1 MLTFGSF
8 FWASGG
14 IQYRSLPSIM
24 FLMFKKSFEFSCIK
38 RIFTNI
44 WILPLKNRQL
54 LQSFKIDIFREN
66 EILNVFFNGFKS
78 SYAVS
83 TLEKRRKNKV
93 ETNAM
98 QHTVRGFVHFQSSRG
113 RGKEILTSPI
123 SIEVGRE
130 ERTKPTEKAS
140 IEQPARHTNQACQP
154 RKPSWPRKNKFQ
166 WGHFYT

>member
-1 MLTFGSF
+1 MF
-8 FWASGG
+8 F
-14 IQYRSLPSIM
+14 
-24 FLMFKKSFEFSCIK
+24 
-38 RIFTNI
+38 
-44 WILPLKNRQL
+44 
-54 LQSFKIDIFREN
+54 
-66 EILNVFFNGFKS
+66 FFNGFKS
-78 SYAVS
+78 SYAES

-166 WGHFYT
+166 WGHFYTQLQQSQWLKITKKVSSKLNFSRILEILDKFRNQIFKQ

>member
-1 MLTFGSF
+1 M
-8 FWASGG
+8 
-14 IQYRSLPSIM
+14 SLFDFHQFC
-24 FLMFKKSFEFSCIK
+24 FLRIVLGKSNFEFSRIK

-66 EILNVFFNGFKS
+66 EILNDFFNGFKS
-78 SYAVS
+78 SYAES

-140 IEQPARHTNQACQP
+140 IQAASKAYQPGMPTTQTKLA
-154 RKPSWPRKNKFQ
+154 
-166 WGHFYT
+166 